1 MSKNSFY
8 KKMIVSV
15 AGATLLA
22 VGVNQLPTNA
32 LSSVPIEVEGTKK
45 AARTKKLGANSGVYK
60 LKANK

>member
-1 MSKNSFY
+1 
-8 KKMIVSV
+8 MIVSV
-15 AGATLLA
+15 AGASLLA
-22 VGVNQLPTNA
+22 IGVNQLPTNA

>member
-15 AGATLLA
+15 AGASLLA
-22 VGVNQLPTNA
+22 IGVNQLPTNA
-32 LSSVPIEVEGTKK
+32 LSSVPIEVEGTK
-45 AARTKKLGANSGVYK
+45 TKKLGANSGVYK